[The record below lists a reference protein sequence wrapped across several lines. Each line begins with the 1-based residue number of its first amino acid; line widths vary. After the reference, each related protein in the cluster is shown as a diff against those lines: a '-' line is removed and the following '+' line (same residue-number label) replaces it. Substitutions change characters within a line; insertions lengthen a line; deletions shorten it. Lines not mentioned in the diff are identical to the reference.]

1 MSNYDYDL
9 FVIGAGSGGVRCAR
23 IAAGH
28 GAKVAIAEKQYYGG
42 TCVNVGCVPK
52 KLMTYL
58 AGYAENFEH
67 AKGYGW
73 NVGETSLNWQT
84 FIQRKDAEI
93 QRLNSIYECLM
104 DNTGVTKHWGHA
116 KITDPHCI
124 EIEGKTFTAKNILIA
139 TGGRVHIPA
148 SIENAEQYGI
158 TSDDVFYLKKQ
169 PKKMVILGAG
179 YIALEFA
186 SIFNTLG
193 TEVDV
198 IFRRKEILYPEFD
211 DDLRCFLDDQM
222 TRKGVRLHPET
233 NITKV
238 EKEGENYN
246 VTLTN
251 DNVIQAD
258 QVLFATGRK
267 PNTDNIGAETVGI
280 ELGKGGEI
288 IVNKDNQTNIPSIY
302 AVGDVIDRITLTP
315 VALGEGHALADR
327 LFGGMPDRYISY
339 ENVPTAVFS
348 NPNLAYVGLTE
359 SEACDKYGKD
369 DIDIFVS
376 SFRSMKTILA
386 EDDTRSMMKIIVRR
400 STDKVLGVKMIGAEA
415 GEIVQGFA
423 TAMIAGATKADFD
436 RTIGIHPTVAEEFVT
451 MRKKTR

>member
-1 MSNYDYDL
+1 MAKYDYDL

-58 AGYAENFEH
+58 AGFAESFKQ

-73 NVGETSLNWQT
+73 NVGETSLDWQK
-84 FIQRKDAEI
+84 FITRKDAEI
-93 QRLNSIYECLM
+93 QRLNDIYKGLL
-104 DNTGVTKHWGHA
+104 DNKDVAHHNGHA
-116 KITDPHCI
+116 KITGSHSV
-124 EIEGKTFTAKNILIA
+124 EVNGEKFTAEHILIA

-148 SIENAEQYGI
+148 SIENAEKYGI
-158 TSDDVFYLKKQ
+158 TSDDVFYLEEQ

-211 DDLRCFLDDQM
+211 DDLRCFLDDQI
-222 TRKGVRLHPET
+222 TQQGVRFHREN

-238 EKEGENYN
+238 EKAEQGYN
-246 VTLTN
+246 VKLTN
-251 DNVIQAD
+251 GDVIQAD

-267 PNTDNIGAETVGI
+267 PNTDNIGVDAVGI
-280 ELGKGGEI
+280 ELGQGGEV

-359 SEACDKYGKD
+359 SEAIEEYGD
-369 DIDIFVS
+369 DIDVYTS
-376 SFRSMKTILA
+376 SCRAMKLIMA
-386 EDDTRSMMKIIVRR
+386 DDPTRSMLKVIVRR
-400 STDKVLGVKMIGAEA
+400 STDKVIGVKMIGAEA

-423 TAMIAGATKADFD
+423 TAIIAGATKADFD

>member
-1 MSNYDYDL
+1 MSNYDFDL

-52 KLMTYL
+52 KLMTFL
-58 AGYAENFEH
+58 AGYAESFEQ

-73 NVGETSLNWQT
+73 NVGETSLDWPK

-93 QRLNSIYECLM
+93 ERLNGIYKNLL
-104 DNTGVTKHWGHA
+104 DNTGVTNLWGHA
-116 KITDPHCI
+116 KITSPHSV
-124 EIEGKTFTAKNILIA
+124 EIDGKTHTAKHILIA
-139 TGGRVHIPA
+139 TGGKAVIPQN
-148 SIENAEQYGI
+148 IENAQKYGI
-158 TSDDVFYLKKQ
+158 TSDDIFYLKEK

-186 SIFNTLG
+186 SIFAALG
-193 TEVDV
+193 TKIDV
-198 IFRRKEILYPEFD
+198 IFRRNEILYPEFD

-222 TRKGVRLHPET
+222 TRKGVNLHPET
-233 NITKV
+233 NITNV
-238 EKEGENYN
+238 EEKNGQFQ

-251 DNVIQAD
+251 GATLVAD

-267 PNTDNIGAETVGI
+267 PNTHDIGLETVGVK
-280 ELGKGGEI
+280 LGAKQEV
-288 IVNKDNQTNIPSIY
+288 IVNKDNQTNVPSIY

-315 VALGEGHALADR
+315 VALAEGHALADR
-327 LFGGMPDRYISY
+327 LFGGMPNRYISY

-359 SEACDKYGKD
+359 SEAHAKYGD
-369 DIDIFVS
+369 DIDIYAS
-376 SFRSMKTILA
+376 TFRTMKMVLA
-386 EDDTRSMMKIIVRR
+386 EEQTKSMLKVIVRR
-400 STDKVLGVKMIGAEA
+400 SNDKVIGVKMIGAEA

-436 RTIGIHPTVAEEFVT
+436 NTIGIHPTVAEEFVT